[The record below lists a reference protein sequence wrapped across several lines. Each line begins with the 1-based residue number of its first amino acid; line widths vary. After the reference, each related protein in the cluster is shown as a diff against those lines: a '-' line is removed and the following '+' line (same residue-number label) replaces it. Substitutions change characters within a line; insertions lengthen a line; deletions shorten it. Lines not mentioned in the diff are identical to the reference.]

1 MTAPQSTEL
10 QVTVR
15 GNGEPLL
22 RIHGSLSGDPEL
34 DDWHAQSA
42 LADASELRMV
52 ARRGY
57 FTSPAPPLGYGF
69 DAESDE
75 LAALLVESMHVVG
88 FSYGGFL
95 ALLIAAKRPDAVH
108 SLTLIEP
115 STFSVGRGDPDLEG
129 LIGRVAQVLAIA
141 PQMSAERYLLAFRR
155 TLRGLPADAPIEL
168 TEQDRRDLDD
178 PSCAAAS
185 RRRGSSSPS
194 GRPPSH

>member
-1 MTAPQSTEL
+1 M
-10 QVTVR
+10 
-15 GNGEPLL
+15 
-22 RIHGSLSGDPEL
+22 
-34 DDWHAQSA
+34 
-42 LADASELRMV
+42 
-52 ARRGY
+52 
-57 FTSPAPPLGYGF
+57 
-69 DAESDE
+69 
-75 LAALLVESMHVVG
+75 VG

-185 RRRGSSSPS
+185 RRRGSCSPS